1 MNFHHMIKKSPV
13 HNIDLSNFNGT
24 LYLHI
29 LNEDGVYRCCSGDAL
44 AYVKYI
50 LTHFQDCSG
59 FNCPHGPQQINMFCI
74 SP

>member
-1 MNFHHMIKKSPV
+1 MIKKSPV
-13 HNIDLSNFNGT
+13 HNRFVKFYGT

-50 LTHFQDCSG
+50 LTHLQDCSG